1 MKMTPLMA
9 ASQKGQCGVIKKLL
23 SRNIEVDQYMH
34 GNTAL
39 SLASEMNHP
48 KAVKLLITKGGAS
61 VVSSCGSYAL
71 YLASGYGHLKII
83 EILVSNGA
91 DVNAI
96 PRDYDGC
103 SSLMYA
109 CQNAHLDALKFLLK
123 KGADTEHQ
131 SDEGYNALSIACGEH
146 GTNNL
151 EVVNT
156 LLNHGANVNPRQNFP
171 PLYTASGAGHMKI
184 ANLLLEKGA
193 NVNTC
198 CDHSTPL
205 MYASQEG
212 HMKIVSLLLKN
223 GANVNTRSIDGST
236 PLMYASQGGHT
247 KICRLLIKYDADMSA
262 SHRGTRGTSTAAAI
276 AGTPETLAL
285 LKRRSQKCE
294 VCGITAQ
301 EKNKKA
307 LKRCSGCGLVC
318 YCDQDCQRKHWKN
331 GHKETCKKTNQSNP
345 PTSK

>member
-71 YLASGYGHLKII
+71 YLASGYGHLRIIKILI
-83 EILVSNGA
+83 SNGA
-91 DVNAI
+91 DVNAT
-96 PRDYDGC
+96 PKRTEGC

-109 CQNAHLDALKFLLK
+109 CQNAHLDALKFLLS
-123 KGADTEHQ
+123 KGADIEHQ

-146 GTNNL
+146 GNNNL
-151 EVVNT
+151 DVVKT
-156 LLNHGANVNPRQNFP
+156 LLNHGAKVNPKQNFP
-171 PLYTASGAGHMKI
+171 PLYGASGAGHMKI
-184 ANLLLEKGA
+184 VNLLLEKGA
-193 NVNTC
+193 NVNVGC
-198 CDHSTPL
+198 AWNHSTPL

-212 HMKIVSLLLKN
+212 H
-223 GANVNTRSIDGST
+223 
-236 PLMYASQGGHT
+236 T
-247 KICRLLIKYDADMSA
+247 KICRLLIKNGADMSA
-262 SHRGTRGTSTAAAI
+262 SHRGTKGTSTAAAI
-276 AGTPETLAL
+276 AGNPETLAL
-285 LKRRSQKCE
+285 LKRRSQKCA

-345 PTSK
+345 PTK

>member
-1 MKMTPLMA
+1 MTPLMA

-23 SRNIEVDQYMH
+23 SRNIDVNQCDMH

-61 VVSSCGSYAL
+61 VVSPRGSLAL
-71 YLASGYGHLKII
+71 YKASGRGHLRIIKILI
-83 EILVSNGA
+83 SNGA
-91 DVNAI
+91 DVNAT
-96 PRDYDGC
+96 PKEYDGC

-109 CQNAHLDALKFLLK
+109 CQEAHLDVLKFLLT
-123 KGADTEHQ
+123 KGADIEHQ
-131 SDEGYNALSIACGEH
+131 SDGGQNALTIACGEH
-146 GTNNL
+146 GANRID
-151 EVVNT
+151 VVNT
-156 LLNHGANVNPRQNFP
+156 LLDYGANTNPKQNFS
-171 PLYTASGAGHMKI
+171 PLYSASGAGHMKI
-184 ANLLLEKGA
+184 VSLLLEKGA

-198 CDHSTPL
+198 CDDGTTPL

-212 HMKIVSLLLKN
+212 QMKIVSLLLEE
-223 GANVNTRSIDGST
+223 GANVNTRCDDGST
-236 PLMYASQGGHT
+236 PLMYASQQGHT

-262 SHRGTRGTSTAAAI
+262 SHLGTRGTSTAAAI

-285 LKRRSQKCE
+285 LKRRSQKCA

-345 PTSK
+345 PTK